1 MEFYDRLEQ
10 LLEGI
15 SMNYIRK
22 KISPK
27 LKPFNIVLTNHFYKR
42 AKERGISNEDF
53 LKLLNKLFTE
63 KNKEKLKK
71 IKSKDILVKDKNI
84 NVPFQ
89 KKQGDM
95 LSAKSVFRGK
105 DYKTNKK
112 GQYQLD
118 LSEVLDDILI
128 ENRSMNN
135 QKFNESS
142 LSRVYNDFKN
152 TEWAMLTSWRAN
164 VDSKTNKN
172 LLNQL
177 KGILKSK
184 GLGYVR
190 VEGYGQEE
198 EGDKVVTVREPSLF
212 IKNVKSGGNP
222 VMDSK
227 DFKNFIIQLG
237 IKYNQ
242 WGVVYS
248 NPNSTTDLIVLK
260 DDYGKPLSS
269 PKVID
274 TMTKFSPKKT
284 AQFFSKLKGQPF
296 YFKESLINNITE
308 KIKEVDGKWVVYPS
322 KGGKR
327 LGTHNTRKDALKQLA
342 AIEASKSRR
351 RKVKEAFFKVLE
363 GRTLEQKKYLLENI
377 IKSIN

>member
-42 AKERGISNEDF
+42 AKERGISNEDV
-53 LKLLNKLFTE
+53 LKLINKLFTE
-63 KNKEKLKK
+63 KNKEKIKK
-71 IKSKDILVKDKNI
+71 IKSKDIRVKDKNI

-105 DYKTNKK
+105 KYKTSKK

-118 LSEVLDDILI
+118 LS
-128 ENRSMNN
+128 
-135 QKFNESS
+135 
-142 LSRVYNDFKN
+142 
-152 TEWAMLTSWRAN
+152 
-164 VDSKTNKN
+164 
-172 LLNQL
+172 
-177 KGILKSK
+177 
-184 GLGYVR
+184 
-190 VEGYGQEE
+190 
-198 EGDKVVTVREPSLF
+198 
-212 IKNVKSGGNP
+212 
-222 VMDSK
+222 
-227 DFKNFIIQLG
+227 
-237 IKYNQ
+237 
-242 WGVVYS
+242 
-248 NPNSTTDLIVLK
+248 
-260 DDYGKPLSS
+260 
-269 PKVID
+269 
-274 TMTKFSPKKT
+274 
-284 AQFFSKLKGQPF
+284 
-296 YFKESLINNITE
+296 E

-327 LGTHNTRKDALKQLA
+327 LGTHNTKEDALKQIA

-351 RKVKEAFFKVLE
+351 SKVKEAFYKVLE
-363 GRTLEQKKYLLENI
+363 GRTLEQKKYVLENI